1 VQRLCQSR
9 SAAAHTSHTDCYLL
23 LLLLLQQRYRWRGGP
38 MFWGDEIGLSSMKHQ
53 LEQYGARYSNV
64 SHWKPAPLLTKL
76 VAAGEDSLLQWHR
89 KQQHSTRNSTNSV
102 SKL

>member
-1 VQRLCQSR
+1 
-9 SAAAHTSHTDCYLL
+9 
-23 LLLLLQQRYRWRGGP
+23 
-38 MFWGDEIGLSSMKHQ
+38 MFWGDEIGLSSMKSQ

-76 VAAGEDSLLQWHR
+76 VAANEDSLLQWHR
-89 KQQHSTRNSTNSV
+89 KQQRSSNSSSV

>member
-1 VQRLCQSR
+1 
-9 SAAAHTSHTDCYLL
+9 
-23 LLLLLQQRYRWRGGP
+23 

-89 KQQHSTRNSTNSV
+89 KQQHSSSSTNNSV